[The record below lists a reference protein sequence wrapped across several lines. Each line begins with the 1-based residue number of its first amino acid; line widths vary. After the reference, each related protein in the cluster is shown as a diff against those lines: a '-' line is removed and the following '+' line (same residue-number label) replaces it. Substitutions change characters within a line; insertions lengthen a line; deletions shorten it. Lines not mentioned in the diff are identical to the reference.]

1 MLKAMIVDDHP
12 FVRSAVKEVLKQ
24 ESFEVIAQADNGAD
38 AVQLVKTHVPDL
50 IILDISLP
58 GFDGLE
64 VMNRIRNFALH
75 TKVIVLTSFSA
86 NLYCRRCMNQ
96 GASGFVN
103 KQSDLRELNNAI
115 RAVSAG
121 YTYFPD
127 FSSSSVHKD
136 DHCDDQHLIDR
147 LSDREL
153 NILQLLAQGANNKL
167 ISQDLHIS
175 CKTVSTYK
183 MRLIEKLN
191 VSSLVALADFA
202 RRNNLV

>member
-24 ESFEVIAQADNGAD
+24 ESFDVVAQADNGAD
-38 AVQLVKTHVPDL
+38 AVQLARTHAPDL

-64 VMNRIRNFALH
+64 VMARMRNFALN

-86 NLYCRRCMNQ
+86 DLYCRRCMNQ

-103 KQSDLRELNNAI
+103 KQSDLGELNSAI
-115 RAVSAG
+115 KAVKAG
-121 YTYFPD
+121 YAYFPD

-136 DHCDDQHLIDR
+136 DHCDDHQLIER

-153 NILQLLAQGANNKL
+153 NILQLLARGANNKT
-167 ISQDLHIS
+167 ISQDLHLS

-202 RRNNLV
+202 RRNELI